1 MHGLLPPNERQLLL
15 FSHPARSDSLQ
26 PQGLQHARPPCPSLS
41 PGICPSLCSLNR
53 WYHPTISC
61 SFSLFFYL
69 QSCPAS
75 GSFSVSWLLASGGQT
90 IGASS
95 SASLL
100 PLSIQGWFPLGWTDL
115 ISLLSKGLSRVFSS
129 TTAQKHQFFGAQP
142 SLWSNSHIPTWLL
155 EKP

>member
-1 MHGLLPPNERQLLL
+1 M
-15 FSHPARSDSLQ
+15 SDSLQ
-26 PQGLQHARPPCPSLS
+26 LQGLQHARPPCPSLS

-61 SFSLFFYL
+61 SFALFYFYL

-75 GSFSVSWLLASGGQT
+75 GSFSVSRLLASGGQT

-100 PLSIQGWFPLGWTDL
+100 PLSIQGWFPLGLYLHAMLNLHFICMSVYGLYSFPLTCLYSFHTTL
-115 ISLLSKGLSRVFSS
+115 IKSLTVNLYRLS
-129 TTAQKHQFFGAQP
+129 TP
-142 SLWSNSHIPTWLL
+142 SPPIQHHLL
-155 EKP
+155 L